1 MIRFN
6 QINQMVQ
13 IISITMWD
21 GQVATPGIMPIE
33 KEDKE
38 HLQSGRIVIDQ
49 ICSIAYLNTTSR

>member
-1 MIRFN
+1 
-6 QINQMVQ
+6 MVQ

-38 HLQSGRIVIDQ
+38 HLQSGHIVIDQ
-49 ICSIAYLNTTSR
+49 ICSRAYPHTTSR